1 MAMTMTDLATATLI
15 KLLRDVR
22 KTYIMFPNQMLY
34 KYMSIITVKLFL
46 TILL

>member
-1 MAMTMTDLATATLI
+1 MTMTELATVTLI
-15 KLLRDVR
+15 KLLRDVG

-34 KYMSIITVKLFL
+34 KYITIITVKLFL